1 MPYLF
6 ICVKNESLILSTHC
20 FTDSYI
26 NCSCQGPKGYCKN
39 EDDGLSLQR
48 KNEHEMKIKTNIN
61 PYNRHVMKRLLMIS
75 WLFTLGWTLATAQEN
90 DSIKHKDTRKC
101 IIFSDYEQ
109 QPSFPG
115 GMQALRE
122 YLKENTHWPLGHEED
137 CISGRVVVCF
147 VVEKDGSITHAKVV
161 RSVAPAF
168 DAEALRV
175 VASMPKWMPGR
186 RNGKV
191 IRVKYYI
198 PITFK
203 SKDTP
208 ISASPDDAPATT
220 SPSPTSINEAPTAD
234 QLVTAYDLQ
243 GVKRYEGLQEGLS
256 LPSGTYI
263 VQTGKESKKIIIP

>member
-1 MPYLF
+1 
-6 ICVKNESLILSTHC
+6 
-20 FTDSYI
+20 
-26 NCSCQGPKGYCKN
+26 
-39 EDDGLSLQR
+39 
-48 KNEHEMKIKTNIN
+48 
-61 PYNRHVMKRLLMIS
+61 MKRLLMIS
-75 WLFTLGWTLATAQEN
+75 CLFALSWTLATAQEN
-90 DSIKHKDTRKC
+90 DSIKNKDTRKC

-161 RSVAPAF
+161 RSLAPAF

-175 VASMPKWMPGR
+175 VASMPKWMPGK
-186 RNGKV
+186 RNGIV
-191 IRVKYYI
+191 IRVKYCI

-220 SPSPTSINEAPTAD
+220 SPSPTSLNEMPTAGP
-234 QLVTAYDLQ
+234 QMTVYDLQ
-243 GVKRYEGLQEGLS
+243 GIKRYEGLQEGLS
-256 LPSGTYI
+256 LPPGTYI
-263 VQTGKESKKIIIP
+263 VKAGKDRKKIIVP

>member
-6 ICVKNESLILSTHC
+6 ICVKMGWCDFLKLC

-161 RSVAPAF
+161 RSLAPAF

-175 VASMPKWMPGR
+175 ARNIVFPSLSDMIMMWKR
-186 RNGKV
+186 RTLL
-191 IRVKYYI
+191 RH
-198 PITFK
+198 P
-203 SKDTP
+203 
-208 ISASPDDAPATT
+208 
-220 SPSPTSINEAPTAD
+220 D
-234 QLVTAYDLQ
+234 QLKRPLQ
-243 GVKRYEGLQEGLS
+243 LNHLLRRLTRCLRQINIL
-256 LPSGTYI
+256 
-263 VQTGKESKKIIIP
+263 